1 MNIDH
6 FAIVIGLSS
15 YPNLGDPPPDNL
27 QGPENDAD
35 AVVAWLTD
43 AKGGGLPSGN
53 IWMIRSRD
61 LRSPP
66 NAAPTRDQLEAA
78 FLWLDKLAADN
89 QGAGKGRKVGTRL
102 YFYVSGH
109 GFSPRFRDGCLLAG
123 NVAERQFSANIFPS
137 AWLDWFRDADYFG
150 ERLSVP

>member
-1 MNIDH
+1 MNTDH

-15 YPNLGDPPPDNL
+15 YPNLGEPPPDNL

-89 QGAGKGRKVGTRL
+89 QGAGKGRKVRTRL
-102 YFYVSGH
+102 SF
-109 GFSPRFRDGCLLAG
+109 
-123 NVAERQFSANIFPS
+123 
-137 AWLDWFRDADYFG
+137 
-150 ERLSVP
+150 